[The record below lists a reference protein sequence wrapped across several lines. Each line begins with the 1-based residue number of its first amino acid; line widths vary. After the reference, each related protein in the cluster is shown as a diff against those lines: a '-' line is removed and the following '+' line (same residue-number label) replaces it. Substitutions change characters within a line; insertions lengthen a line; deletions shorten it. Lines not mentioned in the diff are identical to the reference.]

1 MNGVRPLLLMTLV
14 VSVLLGRAA
23 PQRPGEGDEGV
34 TPEVFRRFAGLV
46 VKIEVSETGS
56 AAKAGVGSAFF
67 AAPDGRLVT
76 NYHVVAE
83 LVHDPG
89 RYRAVLVDSA
99 NDTAALTVLA
109 IDVVHDL
116 AVVRSA
122 RRPPPARWLAVAGGG
137 LAQGRRLYALGH
149 PLDEGIAIVEGT
161 YNGFLPHTLYP
172 RIRFSGAINPGMS
185 GGPALTADGRVVG
198 VNVSTAGD
206 ELSYLVPAS
215 HAAQL
220 LERTGAAGFA
230 PATDLLAD
238 AARQIRDYQDRY
250 LAALLRDSGGGVGG
264 GGGGGGESVTLGR
277 WKLPTRPAEFFDCWA
292 DAVEEDD
299 HRPYREVQHYCSTND
314 DIFVSAEQSS
324 GVVEFEHRLLASEAL
339 NRYRF
344 HALYTREFHGDW
356 HTGDAGLD
364 DVTGFRCRT
373 GRVRKGPL
381 VFAAVFCVR
390 RYTKLAGLYDAIFR
404 LASLG
409 EPRRGLLTTVTM
421 SGVTFANAREMAR
434 RYVERVGWVE

>member
-1 MNGVRPLLLMTLV
+1 M
-14 VSVLLGRAA
+14 
-23 PQRPGEGDEGV
+23 PQRPAPLGDDEL
-34 TPEVFRRFAGLV
+34 TPEVFRRFAGQV
-46 VKIEVSETGS
+46 VKIEVSETRS

-76 NYHVVAE
+76 NYHVIAE

-122 RRPPPARWLAVAGGG
+122 RRPARWLTVAGGG

-185 GGPALTADGRVVG
+185 GGPAMTAEGRVVG

-230 PATDLLAD
+230 PVTDLLAD

-250 LAALLRDSGGGVGG
+250 LAELLRDS
-264 GGGGGGESVTLGR
+264 GGGESVTLGR
-277 WKLPTRPAEFFDCWA
+277 WKLPTRPAAFFDCWA

-299 HRPYREVQHYCSTND
+299 HQPYREVQHYCSTND

-324 GVVEFEHRLLASEAL
+324 GVVEFEHRLLSSEAL
-339 NRYRF
+339 NRFRF

-364 DVTGFRCRT
+364 DVTGFRCRS

-390 RYTKLAGLYDAIFR
+390 RYTRLAGLYDVIFR

-421 SGVTFANAREMAR
+421 SGVTFANATAMAR
-434 RYVERVGWVE
+434 RYVERIGWVE